1 MAKPKDTEAKSLRVH
16 HVVPKSSG
24 GWAIKRDGLAK
35 TIKVFANK
43 TDAVKFASEISRKQ
57 GSNLVIHGR
66 DGKVVSVNKHENT
79 VQHEQ
84 RPETGFGCAKGLIIL
99 LPEFDKP
106 LEEFNDFLI
115 LF

>member
-24 GWAIKRDGLAK
+24 GWAIKRHGASK
-35 TIKVFANK
+35 TIKVFAKK

-66 DGKVVSVNKHENT
+66 DGQVVSIQKHGEIA
-79 VQHEQ
+79 QHEQ
-84 RPETGFGCAKGLIIL
+84 RPESGFGCAKGLIFAIAQKEL
-99 LPEFDKP
+99 R
-106 LEEFNDFLI
+106 
-115 LF
+115 